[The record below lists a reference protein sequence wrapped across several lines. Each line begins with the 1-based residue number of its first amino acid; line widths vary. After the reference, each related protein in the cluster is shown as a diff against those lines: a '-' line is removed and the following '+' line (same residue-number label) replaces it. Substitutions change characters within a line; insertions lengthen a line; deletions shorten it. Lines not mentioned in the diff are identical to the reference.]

1 MELMNKLS
9 AAEDEF
15 FAELNNIDSQIK
27 EFKVKQSKLKELAK
41 VLNADQLRNLK
52 TKDVKKENRKT

>member
-1 MELMNKLS
+1 MNKLS